1 MNRHYKNNSDY
12 LLNQRFF
19 MIMNPIYCYLFI
31 FKIILNPY

>member
-1 MNRHYKNNSDY
+1 MNRDYKNNSDY

-19 MIMNPIYCYLFI
+19 MTMNPMYCYLFI

>member
-12 LLNQRFF
+12 LLYQRFF
-19 MIMNPIYCYLFI
+19 MTMNTIYCYLFI

>member
-19 MIMNPIYCYLFI
+19 VTMNPIYCYLFI
-31 FKIILNPY
+31 CKIILNPY